1 MRIKNLVVATLG
13 VLSFICAIGLT
24 PAMPLSDVQINRQSQ
39 GTEVLTFYQVSQTEP
54 TAELRANGLEEEAER
69 LYERGQ
75 FQKAIALLEQIRA
88 DYKSQGDELGQARVL
103 RNLALVYQQTGEMSK
118 ANEAIT
124 NSLNHLPKESNTK
137 ESKQLLA
144 QILEAQGLL
153 QLSVGQSEEA
163 LETWKQAADSYQ
175 KIGDIT
181 GVTRSKINQ
190 AQALQRMGLYHET
203 IKTLHE
209 INVTLKQEPD
219 SLLKAKG
226 LQSLGN
232 ALRVTG
238 ELAQSEEILA
248 QSLAIAQKLA
258 APESIASIL
267 LSLGNTA
274 RLQAKPQA
282 ALDYYQ
288 RAERTSPSSNLQIQ
302 SQVNQISLLVE
313 QKEWSKAVELVPQ
326 IQSILTRF
334 PVKRTTI
341 NASINLAKN
350 MIKILKYG
358 KINSLSYTYSNI
370 AQLLA
375 TAVQEAENL
384 QDPRTLAYALGS
396 FGGLYEQK
404 KQWDYAQELTNKA
417 LFLAQGINASDIA
430 YQWQWQLGRILK
442 QQGDREGAIAA
453 YTEAVNTIQS
463 IRSDLVA
470 ISSEAQFSFRESV
483 EPVYR
488 ELIGLLLPVGEKVD
502 QSALKKARQT
512 IDFLQLAELDNFFR
526 DACLNTQPLQIDNI
540 DPKAAIFSTIILSDR
555 LEVIVG
561 LPGQPLRRYTT
572 LLSQEE
578 IEATLLQAR
587 NALTFPRLRIS
598 LRNFL
603 VPSQKIYKWLIGPM
617 ETELADSGVQT
628 LVFVLDGAI
637 RNIPMSSLY
646 DGEKYLVQKYSI
658 AVAPGLQLIDAKPLQ
673 QGKLRV
679 LTAGLSE
686 ARQGFSPLPGV
697 KFELDSIGSEVF
709 TEKLL
714 DRSFTATNFKTK
726 VKSSSFPIIHLATHG
741 QFSSQAND
749 TFILTWDDRINA
761 KDLDSLLR
769 ADTRIGPVEL
779 LVLSACQTAAG
790 DNRATLGLTGVAVRA
805 GARSTVA
812 SLWSVSDEATALLM
826 TRFYEELAHSQ
837 VNPGNKV
844 TKAEALRRAEQAVLQ
859 DERFSHPYF
868 WSAFVMV
875 GNWL

>member
-1 MRIKNLVVATLG
+1 MRIKNLVVAILG
-13 VLSFICAIGLT
+13 VLSFICAIGPT
-24 PAMPLSDVQINRQSQ
+24 PAMPLSDAQVNRQTQ
-39 GTEVLTFYQVSQTEP
+39 KTEVLTFYQRSQTEP
-54 TAELRANGLEEEAER
+54 TAELRASGLEEEAER
-69 LYERGQ
+69 LYETGQ
-75 FQKAIALLEQIRA
+75 FPKASALLEQIQA

-103 RNLALVYQQTGEMSK
+103 RNIALVYQQTGELSK

-124 NSLNHLPKESNTK
+124 NSLNHLPKESKTK

-153 QLSVGQSEEA
+153 QLSVGQSEQA

-203 IKTLHE
+203 IKTLNE
-209 INVTLKQEPD
+209 INVTLKHEPD

-248 QSLAIAQKLA
+248 QSLVIAQKLT

-274 RLQAKPQA
+274 RFQGKPQA

-288 RAERTSPSSNLQIQ
+288 RADRTSSSLNLQIQ
-302 SQVNQISLLVE
+302 AQVNQLSLLVDE
-313 QKEWSKAVELVPQ
+313 KEWSKAIELVPQ
-326 IQSILTRF
+326 IQSILTRL
-334 PVKRTTI
+334 PLSRTTI
-341 NASINLAKN
+341 NVRINLAKSL
-350 MIKILKYG
+350 IKIGKIG
-358 KINSLSYTYSNI
+358 KINSLNSSNI
-370 AQLLA
+370 GQLLA
-375 TAVQEAENL
+375 TAVQEAEIL

-396 FGGLYEQK
+396 FGGLYEQN
-404 KQWDYAQELTNKA
+404 KQWNYAQELTNKA
-417 LFLAQGINASDIA
+417 LLLAQGINASDIA

-463 IRSDLVA
+463 IRSDLAA

-488 ELIGLLLPVGEKVD
+488 ELIGLLLPVGEKVE

-512 IDFLQLAELDNFFR
+512 IDSLQLAELDNFFR

-555 LEVIVG
+555 LEVILA

-572 LLSQEE
+572 LLSQQE

-603 VPSQKIYKWLIGPM
+603 VPSQKIYNWLIRPM

-673 QGKLRV
+673 RGKIRV

-697 KFELDSIGSEVF
+697 KFELDSIGNEVF

-714 DRSFTATNFKTK
+714 DRSFTASNFKTK

-837 VNPGNKV
+837 ANQGNEV

-868 WSAFVMV
+868 WSAFVLV